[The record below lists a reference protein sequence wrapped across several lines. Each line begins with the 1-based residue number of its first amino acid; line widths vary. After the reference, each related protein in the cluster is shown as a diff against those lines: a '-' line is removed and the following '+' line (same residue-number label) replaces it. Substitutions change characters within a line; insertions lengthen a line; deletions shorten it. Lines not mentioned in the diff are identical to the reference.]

1 MDARELEVRARAEGT
16 PVITGDTATFVWRGR
31 GPVFLQGDF
40 QDWRGEP
47 LALERVAPGLWIRS
61 LALPRDAYVE
71 YALFDARGQRLRDDF
86 NPHVSDNGFG
96 DVNHTFYMPEGGPA
110 LPSRRPR
117 GAPRGRVTQ
126 HRVDMSDVGLDGQ
139 RTVHLYAP
147 PTREPVPLL
156 VVFDGE
162 DYLRRV
168 RLPDLVD
175 TLVADGR
182 MRPVALAL
190 VSNGGLTRGVE
201 YACSEYTVALL
212 LWKVLPL
219 ARAQMPIV
227 DERHHP
233 GAHAVLGASLG
244 GLMALFTGLRAPEV
258 FGRVLAQSGAFVV
271 ENHEFVVF
279 DLARHVPRRPLEVW
293 MSCGRFEVLLEGN
306 QRLAPLLK
314 ASGHRVESREYSG
327 GHNYPAWRDDVVRGL
342 ECLFPPNPSSK
353 RR

>member
-1 MDARELEVRARAEGT
+1 MEAKELEARARAGGS
-16 PVITGDTATFVWRGR
+16 PVIIGDTATFVWRGR
-31 GPVFLQGDF
+31 GPVFVQGDF

-47 LALERVAPGLWIRS
+47 LPLERVAPGLWTRS

-71 YALFDARGQRLRDDF
+71 YALFDSHGQRLKDDF
-86 NPHVSDNGFG
+86 NARVSDNGFG
-96 DVNHTFYMPEGGPA
+96 DVNHAFYMPDGGPS
-110 LPSRRPR
+110 LSLRRPR
-117 GAPRGRVTQ
+117 GVSRGRVTR

-147 PTREPVPLL
+147 PTPGPVPLL
-156 VVFDGE
+156 IVLDGD

-168 RLPDLVD
+168 RLPELVD
-175 TLVADGR
+175 TLIADGR
-182 MRPVALAL
+182 MQPVALAL

-219 ARAQMPIV
+219 AREQLSLV
-227 DERHHP
+227 DERHNP
-233 GAHAVLGASLG
+233 GVHGVLGSSLG
-244 GLMALFTGLRAPEV
+244 GLMSLFIGLRAPET
-258 FGRVLAQSGAFVV
+258 FGRVLSQSGAFVV

-279 DLARHVPRRPLEVW
+279 DLARHVPRRPLDVW

-306 QRLAPLLK
+306 QRLVPLLK
-314 ASGHRVESREYSG
+314 ATGHRVEYREYSG

-342 ECLFPPNPSSK
+342 EALFAPRLPAK